1 MPSKLSHKSAIG
13 VKCNLRD
20 AFLGIKAY
28 EGRLHYNNTL
38 VFSKHGT
45 YLKIN
50 TFSKKAKNCG

>member
-1 MPSKLSHKSAIG
+1 
-13 VKCNLRD
+13 VKCNLRG